1 MNIKDFM
8 SEGLI
13 NTNLQ
18 ARSKKELIDELSLLF
33 QNNNKITDLEGFR
46 KDLLARENISSTALE
61 EGIAVPHCKSKYVK
75 EISIAF
81 GLHKTGIDYDSL
93 DGEVS
98 QLFFMIAAPEGTAD
112 AHVDCLAELTKY
124 LLDDNFRNKLLNVKY
139 PSDVLELIEK
149 GIEEEVN
156 SKKSNEFFVAVTACP
171 TGIAHT
177 YMSAEALNKGAKDLG
192 VEIKVETNG
201 SAGVKNP
208 LTAEDIKRA
217 KGVIIAADKNVEMDR
232 FNGKRVVITG
242 TKAAIKNPK
251 ELINQSKTANV
262 YISNKKGGSS
272 VSTSERTGF
281 YKHLMSGVSNML
293 PFVVGGGILI
303 AISFIFGIEAF
314 NPEHPSFHPIAKFL
328 MDVGGGGAF
337 GLMVPILAGFIGL
350 SIADRPGFMPAMV
363 AGIMANS
370 SGGGFLGGLIGG
382 FLAGY
387 IVLGL
392 KKVFENLPE
401 SLEGIKPV
409 LLYPLFGLLLT
420 GIAMKGI
427 LIPVVSI
434 NNAMTTFLNN
444 MGTGNLVFLGII
456 LGGMMAVDMGGPVN
470 KAAFAFGIAAIASG
484 NNAPHAAVMAGGMV
498 PPLAIALST
507 TIFKK
512 KYDDDERK
520 AGVTNYI
527 MGASFITEGA
537 IPFAAADPARVIPS
551 LIVASALAGGLAMLF
566 GCELPAPHGG
576 LFVIPLVK
584 NAVMY
589 VVAISAGSVVGA
601 VLLGTLKKD
610 KVNL

>member
-1 MNIKDFM
+1 MDIKEFM
-8 SEGLI
+8 SESLI
-13 NTNLQ
+13 NVNLKGNT
-18 ARSKKELIDELSLLF
+18 KKEIIEEMSLLF
-33 QNNNKITDLEGFR
+33 EKSGKINDLEEFR
-46 KDLLARENISSTALE
+46 KALLARESISSTALE
-61 EGIAVPHCKSKYVK
+61 SGIAVPHCKSSAVK

-81 GLHKTGIDYDSL
+81 GLHEKGVDYESL
-93 DGEVS
+93 DDEPS
-98 QLFFMIAAPEGTAD
+98 KLFFMIAAPDGTTD
-112 AHVDCLAELTKY
+112 AHVECLAELTKY
-124 LLDDNFRNKLLNVKY
+124 LLDDDFREELLKVKSAKEVLDLLERGV
-139 PSDVLELIEK
+139 SD
-149 GIEEEVN
+149 N
-156 SKKSNEFFVAVTACP
+156 MKSNGNNSFYVAVTACP

-177 YMSAEALNKGAKDLG
+177 YMSAEALNKAARDLG

-201 SAGVKNP
+201 SAGAKNM

-217 KGVIIAADKNVEMDR
+217 DGVIIAADKNVDTDR
-232 FNGKRVVITG
+232 FDGKKVIMTG
-242 TKAAIKNPK
+242 TKAAIKDPK
-251 ELINQSKTANV
+251 GLIMDVKNAPIFSSGKKSGTSSSK
-262 YISNKKGGSS
+262 
-272 VSTSERTGF
+272 ERTGF

-303 AISFIFGIEAF
+303 AISFIFGIKAF
-314 NPEHPSFHPIAKFL
+314 DPADPQFHPIAKFL

-363 AGIMANS
+363 AGVMANS

-382 FLAGY
+382 FVAGY

-392 KKVFENLPE
+392 KKAFAGLPE
-401 SLEGIKPV
+401 TLEGIKPV

-420 GIAMKGI
+420 GIAMKVI
-427 LIPVVSI
+427 LVPVASL
-434 NNAMTTFLNN
+434 NNGMTNFLNGL
-444 MGTGNLVFLGII
+444 GTGNLVILGVV

-512 KYDDDERK
+512 KYDEEERK

-551 LIVASALAGGLAMLF
+551 LIIASAVAGGLSMLF

-584 NAVMY
+584 NAGMY
-589 VVAISAGSVVGA
+589 VVSILAGSVLGA

-610 KVNL
+610 K

>member
-1 MNIKDFM
+1 MDIKSFM
-8 SEGLI
+8 SESLI
-13 NTNLQ
+13 NVDLK
-18 ARSKKELIDELSLLF
+18 AMSKVGIIEELSSLF
-33 QNNNKITDLEGFR
+33 EKSDKITDLEGFR
-46 KDLLARENISSTALE
+46 KALLEREAISSTALE
-61 EGIAVPHCKSKYVK
+61 SGIAVPHCKSSTVK

-81 GLHKTGIDYDSL
+81 GLHKTGVEYDSM
-93 DGEVS
+93 DGEPS
-98 QLFFMIAAPEGTAD
+98 QLFFMIAAPDGTAD
-112 AHVDCLAELTKY
+112 AHVECLAELTKY
-124 LLDDNFRNKLLNVKY
+124 LLDDNFRDELLQVKSAKEVLALLERGILEDMGENNK
-139 PSDVLELIEK
+139 
-149 GIEEEVN
+149 
-156 SKKSNEFFVAVTACP
+156 NEFYIAVTACP

-177 YMSAEALNKGAKDLG
+177 YMSAESLNKGAKDLG

-217 KGVIIAADKNVEMDR
+217 VGVIIAADKNVEMDR
-232 FNGKRVVITG
+232 FDGKKLIMTG
-242 TKAAIKNPK
+242 TKAAIKDPK
-251 ELINQSKTANV
+251 GLIQQVKTADV
-262 YISNKKGGSS
+262 YRSGKKATSGGAK
-272 VSTSERTGF
+272 ERTGF

-303 AISFIFGIEAF
+303 AICFMFGIKSF
-314 NPEHPSFHPIAKFL
+314 MPDDPSFSPIAKFL

-363 AGIMANS
+363 AGVMANQA
-370 SGGGFLGGLIGG
+370 GGGFLGGLIGG
-382 FLAGY
+382 FVGGY
-387 IVLGL
+387 VVLGL
-392 KKVFENLPE
+392 KKAFAGLPE
-401 SLEGIKPV
+401 TLEGIKPV

-434 NNAMTTFLNN
+434 NNAMSGFLNGL
-444 MGTGNLVFLGII
+444 GTGNLVVLGII

-507 TIFKK
+507 TFFKK
-512 KYDDDERK
+512 KYDEEERK
-520 AGVTNYI
+520 AGLTNYI

-537 IPFAAADPARVIPS
+537 IPFAAADPVRVIPS

-584 NAVMY
+584 NAGMY
-589 VVAISAGSVVGA
+589 VVSILVGSVVGA
-601 VLLGTLKKD
+601 VLLGVLKKD
-610 KVNL
+610 KA